1 MAGEDQIGSIV
12 NRRALPT
19 ILLVLA
25 ILCVLLSFAVGWYSV
40 DTTLRR
46 WVYDQSNPPDY
57 DGSLIPPVFELDLE
71 MRMLSIDTYSAPQQ
85 LQENIEERGGEPN
98 YDEHAGRMGTIMLG
112 MLMMQLVVLLAL
124 LALAGF
130 YMLHRKGRKSLGPT
144 IKRLSVVFI
153 ILMTL
158 SLLYFAVRIGPAA
171 REDEQYILSRYSFD
185 DSVAY
190 ESLQPELGFWRIWT
204 SDKRTINVPNQGLQ
218 VWQFTVE
225 SKPSAGWWLSL
236 AALGCVVGARIVAQ
250 RNGEFDLDG
259 MPPSSQYPK
268 PAYG

>member
-1 MAGEDQIGSIV
+1 MAAEDQIGSIV

-19 ILLVLA
+19 ILLVLSV
-25 ILCVLLSFAVGWYSV
+25 LLVLLSFAVGWYSV

-46 WVYDQSNPPDY
+46 WEYDQSNPPDY
-57 DGSLIPPVFELDLE
+57 DGASLGVPFELDLE
-71 MRMLSIDTYSAPQQ
+71 MRMLSIDTYSAPDQ
-85 LQENIEERGGEPN
+85 LRRNIEERGGEPN
-98 YDEHAGRMGTIMLG
+98 YDEHAGRMGTVMLG
-112 MLMMQLVVLLAL
+112 MLMMQLVILLCL
-124 LALAGF
+124 IALAGF
-130 YMLHRKGRKSLGPT
+130 YSLHKKGRTSLGPT
-144 IKRLSVVFI
+144 VKRLSVVFI
-153 ILMTL
+153 VLMFL

-171 REDEQYILSRYSFD
+171 REDEQFILSRYSFD

-190 ESLQPELGFWRIWT
+190 ESLEPELGFWRIWT

-250 RNGEFDLDG
+250 RNGEFDVDA
-259 MPPSSQYPK
+259 MKDAPQYPK